1 MARYV
6 KSFIGGLTS
15 RVSGGDTAEA
25 EEPAAMSPSPSPLVS
40 IEVVTQDRAEA
51 EEDGAGEGGDE
62 PQPTLGTRAG
72 DETGPEDSQ
81 GDPLE
86 RVEVSPVAS
95 VSSGEEPRLSTHED
109 SNEEDS
115 LEFEEAPSQ
124 RGSLLK
130 WTNYLRGWQE
140 RYFVVRD
147 GVLSYF
153 KSEIDT
159 KYGCRGSVSLHKV
172 KILVRACVI
181 TPRVHVFFCVAR
193 IDKGQLLGGCNMK
206 YQQQA

>member
-25 EEPAAMSPSPSPLVS
+25 EEPSASPSPSPLVS

-51 EEDGAGEGGDE
+51 EEDGEEGKPLLD
-62 PQPTLGTRAG
+62 TCT
-72 DETGPEDSQ
+72 DETSEDARD
-81 GDPLE
+81 DPLE

-95 VSSGEEPRLSTHED
+95 VSSGEEPPQLNRED

-115 LEFEEAPSQ
+115 FEFEEAPSK

-159 KYGCRGSVSLHKV
+159 QYGCRGSVSLHKV
-172 KILVRACVI
+172 KILVRTC
-181 TPRVHVFFCVAR
+181 PLPYLPS
-193 IDKGQLLGGCNMK
+193 KGRLGAAAWGTKIHDATTRHRLGATIM
-206 YQQQA
+206 